1 MTRTRLS
8 LISSTAVASI
18 LGAAL
23 PAFAQAPAPAPMYA
37 PAPAPAPMMAPAPA
51 PEPMPVMP
59 VAPVMAPKAADDMT
73 GSVGLGVG
81 IVAGSTGTNV
91 NATTGASTSSG
102 NLLIAPDTANL
113 MLKYWMSDA
122 MALIPRLALG
132 LAKAKGQ
139 DASWSF
145 APSVLADFI
154 LLKGASTRL
163 DVGVGIGFGFAK
175 DKRVSPDTAINFFI
189 PVQLGVEHFFTRWFS
204 MGIAINERFL
214 DYNKL
219 GDSWTLGVGLDTL
232 SYMGSLFIYTD

>member
-1 MTRTRLS
+1 MTRTRIA
-8 LISSTAVASI
+8 LISTTAAASM

-51 PEPMPVMP
+51 PEPAAVMP
-59 VAPVMAPKAADDMT
+59 AAPMMAPMAADDMT

-81 IVAGSTGTNV
+81 VAAGTSLIV
-91 NATTGASTSSG
+91 
-102 NLLIAPDTANL
+102 PDTANL

-122 MALIPRLALG
+122 MALVPRLSLG
-132 LAKAKGQ
+132 MSKTKDV
-139 DASWSF
+139 DASWGF
-145 APSVLADFI
+145 APEILADFT

-163 DVGVGIGFGFAK
+163 DAGIGIGFS
-175 DKRVSPDTAINFFI
+175 VSKVPPADAAIDIYI

-214 DYNKL
+214 DFQKQ
-219 GDSWTLGVGLDTL
+219 GDPWTVGIGLDTL